1 MLNTV
6 PSKLLTSP
14 DDIEVVTVEILTSK
28 TCKICLLYNPPNSG
42 TDYQEHLLSYVSL
55 LTKEDDPI
63 VFMGDFNTPDVVWST
78 ISTNSQFSS
87 KICDL
92 IFQYNYTQIVEYST
106 HVQGNIL
113 DLIITNCDENISSP
127 QIHTE
132 DNPLL
137 KSDHYPVTFNLNL
150 LHNCN
155 ATTVS
160 DSINLYDYSKAD
172 FDSVNEYSLFSL
184 L

>member
-1 MLNTV
+1 M
-6 PSKLLTSP
+6 
-14 DDIEVVTVEILTSK
+14 
-28 TCKICLLYNPPNSG
+28 
-42 TDYQEHLLSYVSL
+42 
-55 LTKEDDPI
+55 KEDDPI

-78 ISTNSQFSS
+78 LSANSQFSS

-92 IFQYNYTQIVEYST
+92 IFQHNYTQIVEYST

-137 KSDHYPVTFNLNL
+137 KSDHYAITFNLNL

-160 DSINLYDYSKAD
+160 DSINLYDYCKAD
-172 FDSVNEYSLFSL
+172 FDSINEYLSHVDFSPCFNSSDVEFLWALIKEILLDVIHQLFYKSRSNL
-184 L
+184 MIFLNGLPQA

>member
-1 MLNTV
+1 M
-6 PSKLLTSP
+6 
-14 DDIEVVTVEILTSK
+14 
-28 TCKICLLYNPPNSG
+28 
-42 TDYQEHLLSYVSL
+42 
-55 LTKEDDPI
+55 KEDDPI

-78 ISTNSQFSS
+78 LSANSQFSP

-92 IFQYNYTQIVEYST
+92 IFQYNYTQVVEYST

-137 KSDHYPVTFNLNL
+137 KSDH
-150 LHNCN
+150 
-155 ATTVS
+155 
-160 DSINLYDYSKAD
+160 
-172 FDSVNEYSLFSL
+172 
-184 L
+184 